1 MKYRNITKVF
11 KNLEENN
18 LEIVTNENDKEIPK
32 ERKTENY
39 R

>member
-1 MKYRNITKVF
+1 MEYRNITKVL